1 MVVTR
6 LVVAISGASAKPL
19 ISALNT
25 RLAFL
30 PTLYFLLSRL
40 GISVG
45 LLYSSVGKY
54 NMAGHS
60 HWANIQRTKSKED
73 AKRGKTF
80 SKWAKHL
87 MAAAREGGSDSS
99 MNLKLRYAIDH
110 AKADNM
116 PKESIDRAI
125 KKGAGELEGQVLEE
139 VMYEGYAP
147 GGVAVMIETL
157 TDNRNRTAPI
167 VRAAMAKRGG
177 SIANNGT
184 VSYMFHRKAVFAL
197 SREGVDEEQLME
209 VALENG
215 AEDVTTDQE
224 EIFGVDGPT
233 ESFMDLTQAFD
244 AAGYEVIDAALRYIP
259 DNYVAIDQAAATSLE
274 AIIDLLE
281 DDDDIQAVH
290 HNAEFPS

>member
-1 MVVTR
+1 
-6 LVVAISGASAKPL
+6 
-19 ISALNT
+19 
-25 RLAFL
+25 
-30 PTLYFLLSRL
+30 
-40 GISVG
+40 
-45 LLYSSVGKY
+45 
-54 NMAGHS
+54 MAGPA

-73 AKRGKTF
+73 SKRGKVF

-87 MAAAREGGSDSS
+87 MAAAREGGSDPA
-99 MNLKLRYAIDH
+99 MNLKLRYAVDH

-116 PKESIDRAI
+116 PKDSIDRAI

-167 VRAAMAKRGG
+167 VRSAMSKRGG

-197 SREGVDEEQLME
+197 SRDGVDEEQLIE

-215 AEDVTTDQE
+215 AEDVTTDHE
-224 EIFGVDGPT
+224 DIFGIEGPT
-233 ESFMDLTQAFD
+233 ESFMELTQAFE
-244 AAGYEVIDAALRYIP
+244 AAGYKVLDAALRYIP
-259 DNYVAIDQAAATSLE
+259 DNYVAVDEPTANSLE